1 MIKEESTE
9 MKFARMQQTME
20 SKEFLSKRGIINEVP
35 FFIFA
40 YQPTEETAV
49 QKQTFHLVKSLKT
62 KGVGILEINLYD
74 LCVDLIKERNLWDK
88 LLEMEKSWKKDKFS
102 NQLKNLIDV
111 SEKIIP
117 EISKRI
123 EEFDNLQVLLL
134 SGVGQIYPFIR
145 THSVL
150 NNLQR
155 VAKDYPTL
163 LLFPGEYTFTQGRG
177 QSLDLFGVLN
187 EDKYYRAFNIMEYKL
202 PS

>member
-9 MKFARMQQTME
+9 MKFARMQQTIE

-49 QKQTFHLVKSLKT
+49 QKQTFHLVKSLRT

>member
-9 MKFARMQQTME
+9 MKFARMQQTIE

-40 YQPTEETAV
+40 YQPTKETAV
-49 QKQTFHLVKSLKT
+49 QKQTFHLVKSLRT

>member
-1 MIKEESTE
+1 MSKKESIES
-9 MKFARMQQTME
+9 KFARMQQVIQSE
-20 SKEFLSKRGIINEVP
+20 AFLSQKGIINEVP

-40 YQPTEETAV
+40 YEPMEETAV
-49 QKQTFHLVKSLKT
+49 QKQTVHLVKSLKT
-62 KGVGILEINLYD
+62 KGVGVLEINLYD

>member
-1 MIKEESTE
+1 MIKKESTE
-9 MKFARMQQTME
+9 MKFARMQQIIE
-20 SKEFLSKRGIINEVP
+20 SKEFLSKKGIINEVP

-40 YQPTEETAV
+40 YEPAEETAV
-49 QKQTFHLVKSLKT
+49 QKQTVHLVKSLKS
-62 KGVGILEINLYD
+62 KGVGVLEINLYD
-74 LCVDLIKERNLWDK
+74 LCVDLIKERSLWDK
-88 LLEMEKSWKKDKFS
+88 LLEMEKGWDKHKFS

>member
-1 MIKEESTE
+1 MSKKESTE
-9 MKFARMQQTME
+9 SKFARMQQIIQSE
-20 SKEFLSKRGIINEVP
+20 AFLSQKGIINEVP

-40 YQPTEETAV
+40 YEPAEEIAV
-49 QKQTFHLVKSLKT
+49 QTQTVHLVKSLKT
-62 KGVGILEINLYD
+62 KGVGVLEINLYD
-74 LCVDLIKERNLWDK
+74 LCVDLIKERKLWDK
-88 LLEMEKSWKKDKFS
+88 LLEMEKGWNKDKFG

-111 SEKIIP
+111 SEKLIP

-123 EEFDNLQVLLL
+123 EAFDNLQVLLL

>member
-1 MIKEESTE
+1 
-9 MKFARMQQTME
+9 MKFARMQQTIE
-20 SKEFLSKRGIINEVP
+20 SKEFLSKKGIINEVP

-49 QKQTFHLVKSLKT
+49 QKQTFHLVKSLRT

-88 LLEMEKSWKKDKFS
+88 LLEMEKGWDKHKFS

-134 SGVGQIYPFIR
+134 SGVGQIYPFIVH
-145 THSVL
+145 TPYLIIYSVL
-150 NNLQR
+150 L
-155 VAKDYPTL
+155 KITPPYSS
-163 LLFPGEYTFTQGRG
+163 FPVNIPSPRDGANHST
-177 QSLDLFGVLN
+177 SLV
-187 EDKYYRAFNIMEYKL
+187 
-202 PS
+202 S

>member
-1 MIKEESTE
+1 MSRKESMEN
-9 MKFARMQQTME
+9 KFARMQEIVQ
-20 SKEFLSKRGIINEVP
+20 SDAFLSQKGIISEVP

-40 YQPTEETAV
+40 YSPSEEIQV
-49 QKQTFHLVKSLKT
+49 QKQSEHLVKSLKS
-62 KGVGILEINLYD
+62 KGVGILEVNLYD

-88 LLEMEKSWKKDKFS
+88 LLEMEKGWEKDKFR
-102 NQLKNLIDV
+102 NQLRNLIDV
-111 SEKIIP
+111 SEKMIP

-123 EEFDNLQVLLL
+123 EQADGLQILLL
-134 SGVGQIYPFIR
+134 TGVGQVYPFIR

-163 LLFPGEYTFTQGRG
+163 LFFPGEYTFNEGRG

>member
-1 MIKEESTE
+1 MSGKETIES
-9 MKFARMQQTME
+9 KFARMQEIVQ
-20 SKEFLSKRGIINEVP
+20 SDAFLSKKGIINEVP

-40 YQPTEETAV
+40 YSPSEEIEV
-49 QKQTFHLVKSLKT
+49 QKQSEYLVKSLKS
-62 KGVGILEINLYD
+62 KGVGILEVNLYD

-88 LLEMEKSWKKDKFS
+88 LLEMEKGWEKDKFG
-102 NQLKNLIDV
+102 NQLRNLIDV
-111 SEKIIP
+111 SEKMIP

-123 EEFDNLQVLLL
+123 EQTNGLQILLL
-134 SGVGQIYPFIR
+134 TGVGQIYPFIR

-163 LLFPGEYTFTQGRG
+163 LFFPGEYTFNEGRG